1 VSQRPTPAEP
11 AHGAVPQAHAGT
23 HEPAAAPADDE
34 VFQVTPGAH
43 EPLADL
49 AREAGARLHDSSHA
63 RRRWAAWMMLA
74 VAIVGG
80 AIGTSALAASAG
92 FTRPGPV
99 AVMAA
104 GYLVCFIALT
114 RALRVIPISVAY
126 AVWSGVGITLVS
138 ASCVT
143 HRTEAHRQRA
153 PGRRRSRCVQRGCAV
168 SLAVTCSMALIR
180 PARGLGSPRCSSII
194 TQTRRCRPGW
204 PGPGP

>member
-1 VSQRPTPAEP
+1 VSRRPTPGEP
-11 AHGAVPQAHAGT
+11 AHGAAPQADAGT
-23 HEPAAAPADDE
+23 HGPAAAPADDE

-138 ASCVT
+138 GIGWLWLGQALN
-143 HRTEAHRQRA
+143 
-153 PGRRRSRCVQRGCAV
+153 RGE
-168 SLAVTCSMALIR
+168 MIGIALILVGTVVIQLFSR
-180 PARGLGSPRCSSII
+180 SQDDASR
-194 TQTRRCRPGW
+194 
-204 PGPGP
+204 

>member
-1 VSQRPTPAEP
+1 MPRAL
-11 AHGAVPQAHAGT
+11 AGAPG
-23 HEPAAAPADDE
+23 PAAVPADDE
-34 VFQVTPGAH
+34 VFQVAPGAH

-49 AREAGARLHDSSHA
+49 AREAGARLHDSSRA

-92 FTRPGPV
+92 FTRAGPM

-126 AVWSGVGITLVS
+126 AVWSGVGIALVS
-138 ASCVT
+138 GIGWVWLG
-143 HRTEAHRQRA
+143 QQL
-153 PGRRRSRCVQRGCAV
+153 SRGE
-168 SLAVTCSMALIR
+168 LAGIALILIGTVVIQLFSR
-180 PARGLGSPRCSSII
+180 SHDASH
-194 TQTRRCRPGW
+194 
-204 PGPGP
+204 